1 MALSNVGKVCEFNG
15 NDQQIMGVGGGG
27 RFRKQPGVLMRD
39 DIDNGKYIMFC
50 NLKPP
55 LDLVH
60 ISVSS
65 ATCRKNYHPLDHFFP
80 SRYVTIVCVAEQ

>member
-1 MALSNVGKVCEFNG
+1 
-15 NDQQIMGVGGGG
+15 
-27 RFRKQPGVLMRD
+27 MRD